1 MKVLTTPRMARCI
14 GCHSC
19 SLACPTGAY
28 SQRRGGGVLVKKK
41 LCNRCKDC
49 EKACPVDAMS
59 AGVALAW
66 ATEAL
71 EKGII
76 SKEETDSP

>member
-1 MKVLTTPRMARCI
+1 
-14 GCHSC
+14 
-19 SLACPTGAY
+19 
-28 SQRRGGGVLVKKK
+28 
-41 LCNRCKDC
+41 
-49 EKACPVDAMS
+49 MS

-76 SKEETDSP
+76 STKETIVPLRFGDDAVCEKHSIASALPPTISTDFSDRGP